1 MIQTILITGANGQLG
16 KCLRDISAGFSAQF
30 RFEFTD
36 VAELDITDKQAVL
49 EEARSIGADF
59 IVNAAAYTA
68 VDKAE
73 SDVEKAYLLNETA
86 VKNLAEVAATTGA
99 MLIHISTDYVFDG
112 KSAIPYTPEMRPNPV
127 SVYGKSK
134 WAGEV
139 AIHNS
144 GCRAAIIR
152 TAWLYSAYGNNFV
165 KTMLRLGATKDNIGV
180 VNDQMGCPTLA
191 ADLAKFIMQVI
202 VNNEVIKQIET
213 YHFANKGKISWYD
226 FACKVMELAQAHNAK
241 SCPVAP
247 IPTSQYPTPARRPNY
262 SVFDLSKAANDFHFN
277 IPDWESSLAQEF
289 PRILHNFQNDIL

>member
-16 KCLRDISAGFSAQF
+16 KCLRDLSAAFSEQF

-36 VAELDITDKQAVL
+36 VAELDITDKNAVL
-49 EEARSIGADF
+49 ETARSIGANF

-73 SDVEKAYLLNETA
+73 SDVEMAYLLNETA
-86 VKNLAEVAATTGA
+86 VKNLAEVAAATGA
-99 MLIHISTDYVFDG
+99 MLVHISTDYVFDG
-112 KSAIPYTPEMRPNPV
+112 ESDIPYTTDMRPNPV
-127 SVYGKSK
+127 SIYGKSK

-165 KTMLRLGATKDNIGV
+165 KTMLRLGATKENIGV
-180 VNDQMGCPTLA
+180 VNDQIGCPTLA
-191 ADLAKFIMQVI
+191 ADLARFIMQVVCDNGKI
-202 VNNEVIKQIET
+202 QQVET

-247 IPTSQYPTPARRPNY
+247 ISTSQYPTPARRPNY
-262 SVFDLSKAANDFHFN
+262 SLFDLSKAANDFHFD
-277 IPDWESSLAQEF
+277 IPGWETSLAKEF
-289 PRILHNFQNDIL
+289 PQILYNFQHDIR

>member
-16 KCLRDISAGFSAQF
+16 KCLRDISSTFSEHF

-36 VAELDITDKQAVL
+36 VEELDITDKNAVL
-49 EEARSIGADF
+49 SKVRDCQARF

-86 VKNLAEVAATTGA
+86 VRNLAEVATETGA
-99 MLIHISTDYVFDG
+99 LLVHISTDYVFDG
-112 KSAIPYTPEMRPNPV
+112 KSDIPYTTEMRPNPV

-165 KTMLRLGATKDNIGV
+165 KTMIRLGATKDGIGV
-180 VNDQMGCPTLA
+180 VSDQIGCPTLA
-191 ADLAKFIMQVI
+191 ADLARFIMQV
-202 VNNEVIKQIET
+202 VSNNMIINNVET

-226 FACKVMELAQAHNAK
+226 FACKVMELAKQHNAK

-247 IPTSQYPTPARRPNY
+247 ITTDQYPTPARRPNY
-262 SVFDLSKAANDFHFN
+262 SVFDLSKAAGDFHFD
-277 IPDWESSLAQEF
+277 IPDWETSLTKEF
-289 PRILHNFQNDIL
+289 PLILHNFQNDIH